1 MKPKILAII
10 TTYNRPEICG
20 RLLDSLDLVT
30 SNEFDVFLIENK
42 SEKDYSKIVSKE
54 HRFKIT
60 HKKMEDN
67 YGLPITYNIAIRH
80 AIKND
85 YDYIWILD
93 DDTVVDKDVLKYMV
107 EELQTNTDVAVTG
120 SAIYNIDKR
129 TKLLHAGA
137 FFNFNLFAPKNNKVT
152 EKVSDVDY
160 VADCSSLARVS
171 MIKKNNIFYDESYF
185 LHIEDIDFPLLF
197 KEKGY
202 RVTVNPRS
210 KIYHLDW
217 FVNYLDKSYLLYYD
231 TRNMLYLLM
240 KFRPSEFKKTGF
252 VRMNTHKGTTSF
264 LIASIFWYLSGNIP
278 NAKAFYYAVDD
289 FYNCSMGR
297 SDFYNRSDIEML
309 KNKGKIRNKRILVPL
324 KLFEQENDQLTRL
337 LKEHT
342 ETCEIVY
349 APTLSDNRQ
358 VIRSLFSS
366 KKFDYVFSSN
376 RLMRILHPLL
386 GKNIMKIENNNIFV
400 YSLNY
405 LDFIRFAVRAINLGI
420 KITITRIFKFDKWKK
435 RLMWE
440 PSSGPS
446 RS

>member
-1 MKPKILAII
+1 
-10 TTYNRPEICG
+10 
-20 RLLDSLDLVT
+20 
-30 SNEFDVFLIENK
+30 
-42 SEKDYSKIVSKE
+42 
-54 HRFKIT
+54 
-60 HKKMEDN
+60 
-67 YGLPITYNIAIRH
+67 
-80 AIKND
+80 
-85 YDYIWILD
+85 
-93 DDTVVDKDVLKYMV
+93 
-107 EELQTNTDVAVTG
+107 
-120 SAIYNIDKR
+120 
-129 TKLLHAGA
+129 
-137 FFNFNLFAPKNNKVT
+137 
-152 EKVSDVDY
+152 
-160 VADCSSLARVS
+160 
-171 MIKKNNIFYDESYF
+171 
-185 LHIEDIDFPLLF
+185 
-197 KEKGY
+197 
-202 RVTVNPRS
+202 
-210 KIYHLDW
+210 
-217 FVNYLDKSYLLYYD
+217 
-231 TRNMLYLLM
+231 
-240 KFRPSEFKKTGF
+240 
-252 VRMNTHKGTTSF
+252 
-264 LIASIFWYLSGNIP
+264 
-278 NAKAFYYAVDD
+278 
-289 FYNCSMGR
+289 MGR

-342 ETCEIVY
+342 EACEIVY